1 MKKASIC
8 SQNIEKVAKYEDNFA
23 KHKIK
28 NFAKKFRSHLS
39 SAQLAQ
45 LGAFLFFV
53 FHVPT
58 FLIKIYME
66 TTNSKE

>member
-28 NFAKKFRSHLS
+28 NFAKKFRENTETKIF
-39 SAQLAQ
+39 AATLA
-45 LGAFLFFV
+45 
-53 FHVPT
+53 VP
-58 FLIKIYME
+58 
-66 TTNSKE
+66 NWPN